1 MRAREESRPI
11 PLSDDERSLVVGAV
25 PFRSRAFLV
34 KGRRARGAVERA
46 LPPATMMTGPQ
57 TAGRAKLIQS
67 GTMEGL
73 GQDVARYVQFV
84 LAPTARRRRMS
95 NSTTFREDLFF
106 VR

>member
-1 MRAREESRPI
+1 MVI
-11 PLSDDERSLVVGAV
+11 GGRSLVVGAV

-34 KGRRARGAVERA
+34 KGGRARGAVERA

>member
-1 MRAREESRPI
+1 MNGRWWCGALSFARFPPPRTFLPRALE
-11 PLSDDERSLVVGAV
+11 
-25 PFRSRAFLV
+25 
-34 KGRRARGAVERA
+34 

-57 TAGRAKLIQS
+57 TADRAKLIQS

-73 GQDVARYVQFV
+73 GQDVAKYVQFV